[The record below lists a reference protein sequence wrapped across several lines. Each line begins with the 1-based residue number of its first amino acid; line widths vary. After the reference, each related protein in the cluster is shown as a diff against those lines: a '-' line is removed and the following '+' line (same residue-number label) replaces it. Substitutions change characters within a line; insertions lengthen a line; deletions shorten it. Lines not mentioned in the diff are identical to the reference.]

1 MKKWLRI
8 SLVLLLLAG
17 CTSCDLFDDLF
28 NNPFT
33 FNNMSSYTVHVWPNG
48 QAWIEFYLAPGQ
60 SFSVENYENYD
71 SISYYYSP
79 SNHVYSDN
87 SGYNT
92 ITFYN
97 R

>member
-1 MKKWLRI
+1 MKKLFKI
-8 SLVLLLLAG
+8 SLVLLVLVA
-17 CTSCDLFDDLF
+17 CTSCDLFED
-28 NNPFT
+28 PFT
-33 FNNMSSYTVHVWPNG
+33 FLNQSSYTVHVWPNG

-60 SFSVENYENYD
+60 SFTVENYGDYD

-79 SNHVYSDN
+79 SNHVYPNN